1 MVSSM
6 EIMLKILV
14 WWAEGCEA
22 MLRADAYTHYL
33 EWDDGF
39 MGAHI
44 CQHFTLYTLKTY
56 SILLGHCT
64 SIFKL

>member
-14 WWAEGCEA
+14 CWAEGCEEI
-22 MLRADAYTHYL
+22 LGVDAYAHYL

-44 CQHFTLYTLKTY
+44 CHHLANCGL
-56 SILLGHCT
+56 
-64 SIFKL
+64 

>member
-22 MLRADAYTHYL
+22 VLRADAYTHYL

-44 CQHFTLYTLKTY
+44 CQNSANCGL
-56 SILLGHCT
+56 
-64 SIFKL
+64 